1 MGKRAEELAGRVEAG
16 AELLATYAEG
26 LSDKEWNARVRDG
39 RTVGVIVHHVASMYP
54 IEIDVA
60 RSIAGGKAVEGVT
73 WEAVADINAKHAVEQ
88 AKVGKA
94 EALEL
99 LRKNSR
105 EAAAAVRKFSDAE
118 LDTAAGFSLSFDAPM
133 TAQFVVEDHALRHA
147 WHHLA
152 RIKQALGR

>member
-1 MGKRAEELAGRVEAG
+1 MGKRAEVLAGRVEAG

-26 LSDKEWNARVRDG
+26 LSDTEWNARVRDG

-73 WEAVADINAKHAVEQ
+73 WEAVAEINAKHAVEQ
-88 AKVGKA
+88 SKVGRA

-152 RIKQALGR
+152 RIRQALGR

>member
-1 MGKRAEELAGRVEAG
+1 MGKRAEVLAGRVEAG

-26 LSDKEWNARVRDG
+26 LSDTEWNARVRDG

-88 AKVGKA
+88 AKVSKATAIALLRANSKEAA
-94 EALEL
+94 EAVREL
-99 LRKNSR
+99 T
-105 EAAAAVRKFSDAE
+105 DAE
-118 LDTAAGFSLSFDAPM
+118 LDTAAPFSLSFAAPM

-152 RIKQALGR
+152 RIQQALGR